1 MVDYFYITTTLPYVN
16 AKPHIGHALE
26 FIQAD
31 AIARRQRKQG
41 KKVIF
46 NVGTDEHGLKMYEKA
61 QEEWMTPQQ
70 FVDKNVETF
79 YHFCKQFDISY
90 DSFYRTS
97 NPSHHIVAQHF
108 WKQSLANGDIYE
120 KEYSWLYC
128 VGCESFKTT
137 KELVNGKCPDHNKEP
152 INYAEKNYFFRL
164 SKYKEKLL
172 DYIQTH
178 KDFIIP
184 HHKAE
189 ELKNFVK
196 DMDDISISR
205 HKENLPWWV
214 PVPDDQSQ
222 VMYVWF
228 DALTNYV
235 GAIGY
240 PNDQQ
245 LLASMRPWIQ
255 VCWPDNLRFQWAI
268 WQGMLASAW
277 LPFTQHILIHGMI
290 MGPDGNKMSKTMGNV
305 VDPEQQCEDYGV
317 EAVRYYLIAGIP
329 TFGDGT
335 YKPDDVINIY
345 NSHLANSFGNL
356 LNRVIH
362 LANQKDLNLKTA
374 IQAWKLSTI
383 VAQEIEK
390 TKESVIQHY
399 DHFELYEAAN
409 STHQLA
415 LRANKYMDDKKP
427 RDKSLTTTEFSQTLI
442 DLAVLVS
449 TIIDCYEPIIPHS
462 CDTAKTMLEK
472 QEKGILFNKIQ

>member
-1 MVDYFYITTTLPYVN
+1 MTDGFYITTTLPYVN

-31 AIARRQRKQG
+31 VIARRQRKQG
-41 KKVIF
+41 EKVLF

-61 QEEWMTPQQ
+61 QEEGLNPQE

-79 YHFCKQFDISY
+79 YRFCKQFDISY

-97 NPSHHIVAQHF
+97 NLSHHKVAQHF
-108 WKQSLANGDIYE
+108 RQKSKAKGDIYE
-120 KEYSWLYC
+120 KEYSGLYC
-128 VGCESFKTT
+128 VGCEGFKTA
-137 KELVNGKCPDHNKEP
+137 KELVDGKCPDHNKEP
-152 INYAEKNYFFRL
+152 IKYSEKNYFFRL
-164 SKYKEKLL
+164 SKYKDKLL
-172 DYIQTH
+172 EYIATH
-178 KDFIIP
+178 KDFILP
-184 HHKAE
+184 QHKAE

-196 DMDDISISR
+196 DMEDISISR
-205 HKENLPWWV
+205 RKENLPRWV
-214 PVPDDQSQ
+214 PVPDDDSQ

-240 PNDQQ
+240 PNDES
-245 LLASMRPWIQ
+245 LLNAMRPGVQ

-268 WQGMLASAW
+268 RQGMLASAW

-305 VDPEQQCEDYGV
+305 VDPEQQCEDYGA

-335 YKPDDVINIY
+335 YKPDDVVNIY

-362 LANQKDLNLKTA
+362 LANQKNLKLETA
-374 IQAWKLSTI
+374 IQAWTLSTI

-390 TKESVIQHY
+390 TKKSVIQHY
-399 DHFELYEAAN
+399 NSFELYEAAN
-409 STHQLA
+409 STHQLTM
-415 LRANKYMDDKKP
+415 RANKYMDDHKP
-427 RDKSLTTTEFSQTLI
+427 RDKSLREKQTTQILI
-442 DLAVLVS
+442 DLAALVD

-462 CDTAKTMLEK
+462 CVIARNMLIN
-472 QEKGILFNKIQ
+472 QEKGILFQKI